1 MLLTSWVRS
10 LRQSLKTRRR
20 SKSGRP
26 SLRRP
31 AWLALSAPA
40 KVTER
45 LESRELLTA
54 LVIDQQYVDAR
65 NGVVN
70 INNVNLDID
79 GDGTI
84 ESSAGEYDSIIVNL
98 DPKDPIAGAGT
109 GISIN
114 LSGLDLDRIA
124 FKEATLSDPASL
136 GINVTLNDVDLN
148 SLTFESVSV
157 LSGAGGGIAASL
169 TDVHLGKLTVYDSTI
184 SYDTVTNSS
193 VPTQLKLGLVSQ
205 TRNTT
210 IEELD
215 ISRSTLDGISITST
229 GRQLNVVGGS
239 AASPIEL
246 TLADH
251 GIQNNA
257 SLDIQG
263 VGGIGRANTRTE
275 VSPVIVPNS
284 ITQTLELDENTL
296 ALDATGPSA
305 PVTSSVDSTSATI
318 NVSNGALFYAQQI
331 IEIGDELLQ
340 VLSVTNDTLTVTRG
354 ALGTAST
361 AHATGDLAR
370 PLPIA
375 VTLAQTISATATDI
389 SVSDSRIFQPG
400 QRIQI
405 GTEQLNVVSVSSN
418 SLTVARSQNSTTATP
433 HTVGAR
439 IQVLTPAGSLAQFV
453 STSATDLEINNPG
466 AFSVGELIQI
476 DSEVMLITDIKGS
489 TISIKREQRATSASD
504 HAAGADV
511 VILSSSGTYS
521 AGGIATLHTKVRSIR
536 VTDSSIL
543 GRSGNDGLTLALTTT
558 QVDSIEIENNK
569 TISSIEIDLT
579 DSPTDGLQIVNNA
592 QITAN
597 RPQVNG
603 IQFNL
608 TRSTVTNLAIE
619 SNAIIGGVNT
629 GGGGV
634 AFNAT
639 DSNVYGTFTKNSVS
653 QTVGNGLEFA
663 AIATSNFLDSN
674 HGPLVFDFQSLSS
687 ETTLAAAITD
697 QDTLIEVIDGRSF
710 QPQQLIR
717 IGDEVALVK
726 RVAGNTIEVS
736 RSALNTIPLSH
747 PLGERVRSVSSS
759 ASGDRSLIS
768 GNTFA
773 RNGGAGIFADLPA
786 NTSLLAKIESN
797 QFTQNSAR
805 GIDISVQD
813 TAAANTL
820 IARGGISRLSPQS
833 ALGAS
838 ITASETTLTLTDT
851 RGFHELQILQ
861 IGAELVRINEI
872 DGTSITVERGLNG
885 STAVP
890 HAVGD
895 EVTSF
900 TMPLNVVD
908 ASAFRGL
915 ALPFAVAVEGE
926 QMRVES
932 VDFTQNVLLVQRGIA
947 GTFPAFHATNATV
960 TATSGD
966 ALDLDIGG
974 TTNSAANSFA
984 GNSLDGI
991 RIVLQDKS
999 AGSVNIRNNTITG
1012 TAAATGLGNGID
1024 IQLVGTNVNQQATN
1038 ILRRSNIEQ
1047 NKIGA
1052 AGSATLT
1059 ANITAQTTVFTV
1071 SDATAINVGD
1081 QLQIEG
1087 EVVSVRSKQNNTLTV
1102 TRAAPNTNT
1111 VAASHIAGSVLV
1123 PRNGGNAGRGINL
1136 FFDELSAVEDFRV
1149 ASNVIANSDDDGLR
1163 IRREDDGITRSV
1175 NPAGDQLRAIT
1186 ILDNSIV
1193 HNALAPRSEQLAA
1206 TGGQVQYGA
1215 GLEIFAA
1222 NGSLDTFDVDIRNNR
1237 IIANAHTGFAGQ
1249 TIGTTNE
1256 ASNGINIRAEA
1267 DAQVIADLANN
1278 SILFNE
1284 GDGIDLTTRENGNPN
1299 GGTTLVATDKR
1310 DVGGTWIGNMITNNF
1325 RNGVEMIGRF
1335 GTYNLLEI
1343 GREGTNAGASLGNT
1357 ISSNGLN
1364 GVDIRRGGNATISNN
1379 QISNNGPAQGTALF
1393 TALGAAT
1400 PGNNTL
1406 GGGILGTGIFVANG
1420 TFDGQAE
1427 TGGDANRTVQL
1438 LIKGNTLAT
1447 NSGLGISLN
1456 GIITD
1461 AILAT
1466 VRGNQITSNLN
1477 DGIEL
1482 RGHVETTILGN
1493 FVSQNRGR
1501 GVDIMNFGASLI
1513 PGQINWFSGD
1523 PASSSHHDVVQ
1534 SNYKI
1539 GDGTESGRNRIISN
1553 QLEAIYYVNSS
1564 DVKDTNLLSTNRN
1577 SRLPTGPVDSWPA
1590 AIIQIDTNTINANGV
1605 NSGLAGTGVVFWMGS
1620 SGGQSNSTIIP
1631 YINGEG
1637 FATGPGTVGG
1647 LIDGTPQ
1654 NINRVGSSAPRT
1666 TKTQIN
1672 SRTNASISNNDFEGN
1687 FGDDFRVES
1696 FVSTVDP
1703 QTSQSNWDQPGAAP
1717 PYDLGAYQSDPLA
1730 RLNLDFRGNSG
1741 NGLNVRNLGTY
1752 YTNSEPIFKSKT
1764 IHVSAPVPF
1773 GNSARRRDVTR
1784 VPSRIAH
1791 ESVAHYVNP
1800 PRNNPLSTVLANNN
1814 PPADAV
1820 FPVVSVSKVDVGN
1833 GSFELQVTLGPDVFG
1848 VHNGVLPFGDG
1859 ATVEIFGIK
1868 GVNGQAHTANGV
1880 YQAMNV
1886 NRAGRVL
1893 ILANTATE
1901 GGPDFD
1907 ANTSNGYLTVNTNIS
1922 TGINPAPPFQFP
1934 GLGPNTLRIAQG
1946 FDTSGPGAA
1955 NEFRNGDNFF
1965 GDTLYGPD
1973 NRIPDYEQG
1982 GLDPQDWGIWT
1993 PNKRLSG
2000 VVTDV
2005 SSTAPAANKLR
2016 LTAPNHGLSDRRIIE
2031 VTGVNGFPS
2040 ANGIFQVQ
2048 VIDADTL
2055 QVNLLPVIRGG
2066 APALLPLSVD
2076 GHYIDGGSWRT
2087 LDESF
2092 PNPSQPSFPVADLI
2106 DVTPDPRGTSAG
2118 VVTLNFSEPVKNLD
2132 VDDVF
2137 LTRDGIPVDVSGITV
2152 TQTGPKQYTFDLSG
2166 VTTEDGQYKLV
2177 VDAAFPEASI
2187 LPVSAD
2193 PATGPTGTVTIN
2205 FSEDVTGVDITD
2217 FVLTIDR
2224 HDGNGYVPI
2233 NLSETGPNSYTTSTG
2248 ATATTTQGANLNVR
2262 QVTPSQYTVDL
2273 TTVSDAVGDYRF
2285 TLAAPHRAT
2294 LTGVTDPRGG
2304 TLSIG
2309 EEVRIFAQD
2318 HGLATGQYVT
2328 LSGIRG
2334 ATLGPDTSLNN
2345 TWRIEV
2351 IDKDHFRLATD
2362 LTVSS
2367 FVTADD
2373 SNYQGG
2379 SFAYTPGIVDRVGR
2393 PFSVDRFSD
2402 IADATES
2409 WTRVNTA
2416 PTADVVD
2423 VDLDPR
2429 PSFVNA
2435 IRVVFSERVNFGP
2448 SGSRQ
2453 ITTSDFRLTRDVGA
2467 GAIPV
2472 SLTSATVVPIDL
2484 DANNFVTQ
2492 VEIRNLAAL
2501 TSIPGRYRFSVI
2513 TTDSTRITD
2522 AQGSTLAFAATDDFV
2537 VVSTGP
2543 RPTLVPVT
2551 PARSTA
2557 PITSVTLQFNE
2568 PINGPT
2574 VGISTL
2580 DATTHLVLTRDVGD
2594 GQGKLVVPLV
2604 DATGLPLLLTP
2615 TSAIS
2620 PTDFNLDLSDITQD
2634 GGTSSVDGI
2643 YELTLLPG
2651 NGITSQVDNEKL
2663 AVGSKITWIQDSI
2676 RPEADIE
2683 DVEPSPRAL
2692 NAGSVTIRFNEVVT
2706 GLNRLD
2712 ASTDF
2717 TLTHDALDGQ
2727 GPQPVNIAG
2736 IRVRP
2741 IHPVDDSGNSL
2752 TDPFVNATVFSDE
2765 YVLDLGQFGITDAP
2779 GIYTLTLTENGAI
2792 EDLTH
2797 NPYRATVD
2805 SVAQWIRVV
2814 KADNNRIADNQYT
2827 TSPTF
2832 FAHDIIPPSGVFFS
2846 TVQAENTL
2854 AADSI
2859 ETWFQD
2865 SQVPFVVPGTISVTP
2880 NPRSTSVGVVTV
2892 QFSEAVTGVTLSDF
2906 VLTRNG
2912 QNVSLA
2918 NLPMTAVSSSTYTID
2933 LNLVTGAPGNYEFSI
2948 QGTGSLIFDGAKN
2961 PLADGLQS
2969 LASWQVQNVG
2979 PVGSLTVTS
2988 PRTQAAFD
2996 ARLNFTKAIDVATLT
3011 PEDFRLEYDSGSG
3024 FSDIGAS
3031 QQRLSGNQ
3039 VTITPA
3045 TITVD
3050 PISGRQ
3056 FASVFTIDLGTS
3068 GVTALP
3074 GSYRLTLVAADSGI
3088 VDQADV
3094 ELGADVTVNWV
3105 LDNVAPTAD
3114 VVDVFPDPLPSGST
3128 AGVVNVLFSEPV
3140 TGVGISDFRLLRN
3153 NVSISLAGVTVI
3165 EEAPYRYSMD
3175 LTAVTS
3181 LDGDYELRLVSNDGT
3196 PIRDIAGNS
3205 LRADA
3210 SIPVANIAARDQWFQ
3225 GVDTVAPTVVFS
3237 SIASPRNTAVGVV
3250 RVTFSEDVDPQT
3262 VGVSD
3267 FRLTRD
3273 GLPVALPVGATITQA
3288 PGSDSE
3294 YLLDLQ
3300 NVTGAVGS
3308 YTLELVSPDSAS
3320 PIVDKVG
3327 NPLATGIAASASWVN
3342 QQIDPFPTLSP
3353 VTPADRLRPAGI
3365 VTLNFSTAVEGV
3377 DINDFRLTRDGQPV
3391 SLRGVQVINSAA
3403 GAQEYFIDL
3412 TPVTGS
3418 AGSYKFSLVAAGS
3431 GIQEPGGDP
3440 LLSDASITWVTVNEM
3455 VVNRT
3460 QDRVDPAPG
3469 DGIVG
3474 ETISGQQVRT
3484 LRAAVM
3490 EAGKLSGDDVI
3501 RVPAGIYNLTLTGA
3515 GEDAAARGD
3524 LDITDTTGV
3533 TTIRGDG
3540 ADVTIIDAGQIDRL
3554 FHVLKGAT
3562 LILEGVTLRNGS
3574 VAGSDDG
3581 GAIRNDSG
3589 TVIIRDSVISG
3600 NRSNDDGGA
3609 INNDGSMTIENTT
3622 IAKNSAVNNGGAIR
3636 NVGNLIVRNSLIGG
3650 VQDILVQ
3657 PNIDNRNSAG
3667 LSGGAIVNIG
3677 AGTVSILNS
3686 TISGNRTIGATSIGG
3701 AIANSAAVANVT
3713 SILNTTITPNDTT
3726 LLVTNGL
3733 SFPAQELFDIRIDNE
3748 DLRVTAVS
3756 SNRFTVERGVN
3767 GTAAAAHTTG
3777 AVVTLRSNFNIINS
3791 TLTLNSSA
3799 SRGGGIHATAGR
3811 MLVQNT
3817 IIAGNTATQQGPEA
3831 FGTNA
3836 NITSILTGAGTSTN
3850 LIGNNAGAA
3859 TAFAAGAL
3867 VGSPGNIVNPLL
3879 GPLALNGGPT
3889 LTHALNSGSPAIN
3902 RGWSTNRPLL
3912 TATDAVDQRGITR
3925 ILGNVDIGAYEFGG
3939 FFVTS
3944 TEDTVDA
3951 TPGDGIVAD
3960 NYGRATLRAA
3970 IMEANALPGPNAI
3983 KLAATTYT
3991 LGIDQL
3997 DRTAPTAQFG
4007 TISNP
4012 LSPASSN
4019 LDPVDT
4025 LTLSFSEPI
4034 RLPNPTSL
4042 LQNIQI
4048 VYTNSAGVTTT
4059 TSLNTTSAIITQ
4071 DSVDPTLF
4079 TLSNLRTLFA
4089 ADGSYVVRLLAADSN
4104 PVSPFIVA
4112 DYEGN
4117 QLIKEAGSN
4126 FGSLSQ
4132 FVRGNDL
4139 FAPTAAFVPVSPVNR
4154 TSSPS
4159 LVTINFS
4166 EPIAGLGTDNFTLTF
4181 TDPANTVSTIPLAS
4195 AAIQQVSA
4203 TQYTLDLTSVAGL
4216 DQVGAYLLSFNTQP
4230 TAPIQDLAGNVYAGP
4245 VQTTNW
4251 SVLVD
4256 TFAPVATWTAISPTP
4271 RIGSVGVVTISFDE
4285 DIQGLDLNDAETHFD
4300 LTVDIDGTNNGG
4312 IQPPTPV
4319 SLAGLPVNQVDPR
4332 TYTIDLSTVTTI
4344 DGFYTLTFTPTA
4356 TGAPAITDTAT
4367 PVNTMTVAG
4376 SISQSFIIGDELAK
4390 FAPGLGQS
4398 FNVTPEDA
4406 TSFGDLDIIGGAN
4419 DSLIIIGAGNA
4430 TSNSLVPTS
4439 EINASEL
4446 DRVFDI
4452 YPGQSLTLIDLR
4464 VTGGKLLGAR
4474 DGAGIRNDSGILSID
4489 GVDLAVNSAANG
4501 RGGAIFNNNTV
4512 TINGSDIGSNIA
4524 DFGGAVFNDDQ
4535 GSVTVIQSTL
4545 AGNQA
4550 NTDAGA
4556 IYNDR
4561 AGSVSIS
4568 GGLIHA
4574 NSAARHGGGFYN
4586 NDLSTLLIADSTLT
4600 SNTAGEDGGAI
4611 LTELAA
4617 STTITNS
4624 TLASNKADRGGAI
4637 FDQDG
4642 QVTITDSALTA
4653 NSATGDGGALYTTS
4667 SATVVIDSST
4677 ASGNVSGDDGGAIF
4691 NGGTLNVTASVL
4703 LDSKAGGSGG
4713 AIRNTRRLD
4722 ITGSQFTNNAA
4733 DLHGG
4738 AISNAESGVVT
4749 ILRTT
4754 LDRNASDANDDKLGD
4769 GGAIS
4774 NRDSGSVSVTDVT
4787 ISNNRAGSATIQG
4800 RGTTG
4805 GGIHNVGSGVF
4816 TITTSTISGNAAE
4829 SGGGISAT
4837 RGMTIVNSTISTNS
4851 ARLNGG
4857 GFLNNGGAISAVN
4870 TTVYNN
4876 AAGLSGNGKGGG
4888 IRNDSVQGAFSL
4900 KNTIVAG
4907 NLGTSDRDISG
4918 TGFSNQG
4925 FNLIGTNGTVNSF
4938 ANNVLGN
4945 LVGSNATPIDPLLGP
4960 LQANGGLTKTH
4971 ALLFG
4976 SPARDRGSN
4985 VGVTSTDQRGFA
4997 RVFDGDGNGVATVDI
5012 GAFESGF
5019 VVNTFLDTQDVR
5031 PGDLSSADEDGN
5043 SSLRAA
5049 IMEANQLDGDDT
5061 ILLIP
5066 GTFRLT
5072 IAGQNEDL
5080 AASGDLDI
5088 TSDSVTIIGA
5098 GTDQTFID
5106 AARLDRVFHVKPGAT
5121 LNLKNLTIK
5130 GGREL
5135 VGGGILNQGTLNLE
5149 NVIVTDN
5156 SADFG
5161 GGIYN
5166 QEIQTSLTAAIS
5178 AAATLITVPT
5188 TSTLPTQSP
5197 FEIRIGTERLQV
5209 TNIAPSGAT
5218 TVLTATRGFGGTTPA
5233 AYNAG
5238 QVITLAGSTTIA
5250 DSVIHQNEARLQG
5263 GGVFNLA
5270 PLTITNSHLANNTS
5284 NAQGGG
5290 LYNVDDAALTD
5301 TTIDGN
5307 RSFGT
5312 GGGIYNDGARGARTA
5327 SIRIERSTI
5336 SNNEASTRGG
5346 AIYNTDEIVATNLTI
5361 SGNFAG
5367 ASGGGIYNTPHSTST
5382 AIGAI
5387 SLTNAT
5393 VAFNATDGTAGGF
5406 ANAAGSTAVIRNTII
5421 ANNTARGGNADVQGA
5436 FTSLGSNFIGDAGN
5450 STGLQNLLNNDQVG
5464 STGSPFDAVL
5474 APLADN
5480 GGSTLT
5486 HSLLAGS
5493 PAIGSGDNSGGE
5505 PIDQRLG
5512 IRPVDTTADVG
5523 AFEVQFNTITIGDVP
5538 DIVEGDGGQ
5547 TLVSF
5552 VVLLSQAAAEEITVD
5567 FTTEQ
5572 DTAKEDSDF
5581 LRTAGTIRF
5590 EPGELA
5596 KVITVEVNGDIT
5608 AEDTEKFKVRL
5619 SNPVNATFASATDS
5633 VAEGTILNDDAY
5645 AAASDVQII
5654 EGDSGTSVATFTVT
5668 LDKPMIYGVTLD
5680 YATSDGTAT
5689 AGVDYVAT
5697 SGSLSFAPNEQSK
5710 TVSVTINGDTDL
5722 ENFETFFLNLSNA
5735 IDSQSN
5741 AVPLRKAQGTG
5752 TIQNDE
5758 VSILISDSTSVVE
5771 GNSGTTT
5778 PMNFTVSLAQPVG
5791 VPVSIRVSTV
5801 SGTAIGGSDY
5811 TAKSQVVTFAPSETS
5826 KTFTVNVTGDNRYED
5841 PNPATAGTAED
5852 EQFTV
5857 TLSEPTRDGVAFPA
5871 AVVDSVPAIGLVQ
5884 NDDPAPQQWIIRQV
5898 AGGGSIEVLKNGSQV
5913 QTGNLTNLLLVTGT
5927 AQDDVFTVDY
5937 LNGNPIPTGGLTID
5951 GGLEVGGD
5959 VLVIQDST
5967 GTFAATNVVYTAT
5980 GGESGTIAIDSS
5992 LITYSELEPITDL
6005 LAASNRTINLQNG
6018 VAHRALL
6025 QDDTAITGN
6034 SLFSSV
6040 DLPVTFESISFAS
6053 PSVSLAV
6060 NLGDGNDE
6068 LNVTSLDPAQTAPVT
6083 INGKGGNDNIN
6094 ASLLTVGVDL
6104 EGGTGADTIVGGT
6117 AADTINGGAGA
6128 DSIDGGGGA
6137 DLLSGHGD
6145 GTADDNAA
6153 DTIVGGAGNDTLQGE
6168 GGADSLLGGDGNDSI
6183 LGGAGNDT
6191 ALGGIGNDR
6200 IDGQDGDDQLFGEA
6214 DNDTIQGGTGNDSL
6228 DGAGGADSLQGG
6240 SGNDT
6245 IRGGSANDTLLGEAG
6260 NDLLNGDLGDD
6271 SVLGGDDNDTLQ
6283 TSGGIDVLNGENG
6296 TDRFDAIALADET
6309 IVLTNTS
6316 VMVGNV
6322 TTTFSNIEEF
6332 QLTGS
6337 NDGNLIDAS
6346 RYSVGSVTIYGNGGN
6361 DTLIGSTSNDLIFGG
6376 DGVDVIT
6383 GQGGA
6388 DTINGGNDRDFLYG
6402 EAGNDLI
6409 RGDAG
6414 NDYIDGGI
6422 NNDTIEGGL
6431 GLDELHGGNNNDS
6444 LYGFAADLSSPQA
6457 TLDSDDSIFGE
6468 SGNDLLVGNNG
6479 NDVEDGGLGDD
6490 VLFGGSGADTLIAG
6504 IGNDT
6509 IDGQG
6514 NAQSSLLGVDVLQ
6527 LPDGVA
6533 GNDIYSIT
6541 YAAPRFVIKR
6551 TNQTPFTVSLKQV
6564 EIVQLNTMGGDDVV
6578 TVGNLSAATTENV
6591 RFEINLGDGNDS
6603 LDASTSNLVTT
6614 FWSVRGGAGND
6625 SILGG
6630 AGVDALF
6637 GDDGNDFISA
6647 GLAADTVSGGAGDD
6661 LLFGGSGE
6669 DSVNGDAGND
6679 VIRGN
6684 GGRDTLIGEAGDDRI
6699 YGDAGNDSLLGGDGS
6714 DKLSGGTENDTVD
6727 GGNQDDAVR
6736 GDEGIDYVIGGN
6748 GNDTVSGGAGNDLV
6762 TGGAG
6767 RDYVFGDSGN
6777 DIVKGTN
6784 DPDVVVG
6791 GDGNDTVEGNGGLDT
6806 LTGGNGSGDAPDAGD
6821 RIGEVSEID
6830 NAFVIARSILDRL
6843 VF

>member
-31 AWLALSAPA
+31 AWLASSAPA

-84 ESSAGEYDSIIVNL
+84 ESDSGEYDSIIVNL
-98 DPKDPIAGAGT
+98 DPNDPIAGAGT

-114 LSGLDLDRIA
+114 LSGLDLDKIA
-124 FKEATLSDPASL
+124 FKEAALADPASL
-136 GINVTLNDVDLN
+136 GINVTLNNVDLN

-157 LSGAGGGIAASL
+157 ISGAGGGIASSL
-169 TDVHLGKLTVYDSTI
+169 TDVHLGKLTVYDSTVA
-184 SYDTVTNSS
+184 YNTVTNSS
-193 VPTQLKLGLVSQ
+193 IPTQLKLGLVSQ

-210 IEELD
+210 VDELD

-229 GRQLNVVGGS
+229 GRQLDVVGGT
-239 AASPIEL
+239 ATSPIEL

-251 GIQNNA
+251 GIQNN
-257 SLDIQG
+257 STLDIQG
-263 VGGIGRANTRTE
+263 VGGIVRANTRTT

-296 ALDATGPSA
+296 ALDATGPSSPITGVIGA
-305 PVTSSVDSTSATI
+305 SSTTI
-318 NVSNGALFYAQQI
+318 NVANGGLFYAKQI
-331 IEIGDELLQ
+331 VEIGDELLQ
-340 VLSVTNDTLTVTRG
+340 IQSVVNNTLTVSRG
-354 ALGTAST
+354 ALGST
-361 AHATGDLAR
+361 STTHTSGDLVR

-375 VTLAQTISATATDI
+375 VTLAQTISASAT
-389 SVSDSRIFQPG
+389 SVNVSDGRIFQAG

-405 GTEQLNVVSVSSN
+405 GTEQLTVSSVSNN
-418 SLTVARSQNSTTATP
+418 SLSVTRGRNGTSATA
-433 HTVGAR
+433 HTVGTR
-439 IQVLTPAGSLAQFV
+439 IQVLTTAGTLVQSLLADA
-453 STSATDLEINNPG
+453 TSFETTNAA
-466 AFSVGELIQI
+466 AFNVGELIQI
-476 DSEVMLITDIKGS
+476 DSEVLLITDIKGS
-489 TISIKREQRATSASD
+489 TIRVQREQRATTAND
-504 HAAGADV
+504 HAIGSEI
-511 VILSSSGTYS
+511 VILSESGSYTS
-521 AGGIATLHTKVRSIR
+521 GGTATLHTKVRSIR

-543 GRSGNDGLTLALTTT
+543 GRSGNDGLTLGLTTT

-579 DSPTDGLQIVNNA
+579 DSPTDGLQITKNT

-597 RPQVNG
+597 RPQING
-603 IQFNL
+603 LQFNL
-608 TRSTVTNLAIE
+608 TRSTVTNLAID
-619 SNAIIGGVNT
+619 SNTIVGGVNT

-634 AFNAT
+634 AFNAV
-639 DSNVYGTFTKNSVS
+639 DSNVYGTFTRNTVR

-663 AIATSNFLDSN
+663 ATATTSFLQSN
-674 HGPLVFDFQSLSS
+674 HGPLEFDFQSLSS
-687 ETTLAAAITD
+687 ETTLSASITD
-697 QDTLIEVIDGRSF
+697 QDTVIDVIDGRSF

-717 IGDEVALVK
+717 IGDEIVLVK
-726 RVAGNTIEVS
+726 RIAGNTLEVS
-736 RSALNTIPLSH
+736 RGAYDTIILPH
-747 PLGERVRSVSSS
+747 TQGERVRSVSSS
-759 ASGDRSLIS
+759 ISGDRSLIS

-773 RNGGAGIFADLPA
+773 NNGGAGIFANLPA
-786 NTSLLAKIESN
+786 NTALLAKIETN
-797 QFTQNSAR
+797 QFTQNQAR
-805 GIDISVQD
+805 GIDISVKD
-813 TAAANTL
+813 TSAANTL
-820 IARGGISRLSPQS
+820 VARGGISRLSPES
-833 ALGAS
+833 TLGGAVS
-838 ITASETTLTLTDT
+838 DADTTLFMADT
-851 RGFHELQILQ
+851 RGFSEFQILQ
-861 IGAELVRINEI
+861 VDAELLRIIEI
-872 DGTSITVERGLNG
+872 DGHSITVERGING
-885 STAVP
+885 TTPVPHSSGTAVS
-890 HAVGD
+890 
-895 EVTSF
+895 SF

-908 ASAFRGL
+908 ASVFRGL
-915 ALPFAVAVEGE
+915 DLPFSLAIEGE
-926 QMRVES
+926 QLRVEA

-960 TATSGD
+960 TATTGD
-966 ALDLDIGG
+966 ALSLDIGG
-974 TTNSAANSFA
+974 TSTAAANTFV
-984 GNSLDGI
+984 GNSLDAI
-991 RIVLQDKS
+991 RLILQDNS
-999 AGSVNIRNNTITG
+999 AASFNIRNNTITG
-1012 TAAATGLGNGID
+1012 TLAATGNGNGID
-1024 IQLVGTNVNQQATN
+1024 IQLIGTNVNQQATN
-1038 ILRRSNIEQ
+1038 VLRRSNIEQ

-1052 AGSATLT
+1052 RGSAILS
-1059 ANITAQTTVFTV
+1059 ANITTQTTVFSV
-1071 SDATAINVGD
+1071 SDASSFAVGD
-1081 QLQIEG
+1081 LLQIEG
-1087 EVVSVRSKQNNTLTV
+1087 EVVQIQSKQNNTLTV
-1102 TRAAPNTNT
+1102 ARAVPNSNT
-1111 VAASHIAGSVLV
+1111 VAAAHLAGSVLV

-1136 FFDELSAVEDFRV
+1136 FFDELSAVEDFR
-1149 ASNVIANSDDDGLR
+1149 IANNVVANSNDDGIR
-1163 IRREDDGITRSV
+1163 IRREDDGITRTV
-1175 NPAGDQLRAIT
+1175 NPASDQLRAIT
-1186 ILDNSIV
+1186 ILNNSIV
-1193 HNALAPRSEQLAA
+1193 HNALQPQPEQLAA
-1206 TGGQVQYGA
+1206 TGNQVQYGA

-1222 NGSLDTFDVDIRNNR
+1222 NGSLDSFDVDIRKNR
-1237 IIANAHTGFAGQ
+1237 IIANAHANFNGQ
-1249 TIGTTNE
+1249 TASTNNT
-1256 ASNGINIRAEA
+1256 ASNGVNLRAEA
-1267 DAQVIADLANN
+1267 DAQLIADLSNN
-1278 SILFNE
+1278 TILFNE
-1284 GDGIDLTTRENGNPN
+1284 GDGVDLTTRENGNPN

-1310 DVGGTWIGNMITNNF
+1310 DVGGTWIANTITNNF
-1325 RNGVEMIGRF
+1325 RSGVEMIGRF

-1343 GREGTNAGASLGNT
+1343 GREGSDSGVSRGNT
-1357 ISSNGLN
+1357 ISANGLN
-1364 GVDIRRGGNATISNN
+1364 GIDIRRGGSATIVNN
-1379 QISNNGPAQGTALF
+1379 QISNNGPAQGSALF
-1393 TALGAAT
+1393 TGLGGAT
-1400 PGNNTL
+1400 PNNNTL

-1420 TFDGQAE
+1420 TYDGQAE

-1438 LIKGNTLAT
+1438 LVKANTLNANT
-1447 NSGLGISLN
+1447 GLAVSLN
-1456 GIITD
+1456 GILTD

-1466 VRGNQITSNLN
+1466 LRDNQITSNLN
-1477 DGIEL
+1477 DGIEV

-1493 FVSQNRGR
+1493 FISQNRGR
-1501 GVDIMNFGASLI
+1501 GIDI
-1513 PGQINWFSGD
+1513 INYGSTSWSSSD
-1523 PASSSHHDVVQ
+1523 PASGGHRDVVQ

-1539 GDGTESGRNRIISN
+1539 GDGTEAGRNRIISN
-1553 QLEAIYYVNSS
+1553 QLEALYYVSTAELQ
-1564 DVKDTNLLSTNRN
+1564 DTNLLSTNAQ
-1577 SRLPTGPVDSWPA
+1577 SRQPNGLVDSWPA
-1590 AIIQIDTNTINANGV
+1590 AIMQIDTNTISANGV
-1605 NSGLAGTGVVFWMGS
+1605 NSGLPGTGIVFWIGS
-1620 SGGQSNSTIIP
+1620 TGGQSNNSVIP

-1637 FATGPGTVGG
+1637 FATGPGTIGG
-1647 LIDGTPQ
+1647 LIDGNARNVNLAFANNVP
-1654 NINRVGSSAPRT
+1654 AT
-1666 TKTQIN
+1666 TTTVIN
-1672 SRTNASISNNDFEGN
+1672 SRTNASVTNNDFEGN

-1696 FVSTVDP
+1696 FISTLNP
-1703 QTSQSNWDQPGAAP
+1703 QTSASNWDNPGSVP
-1717 PYDLGAYQSDPLA
+1717 DYLLGGYQSDPLA
-1730 RLNLDFRGNSG
+1730 RLNLDFRGNTG

-1752 YTNSEPIFKSKT
+1752 YTNSEPIFKSKNT
-1764 IHVSAPVPF
+1764 SDEYGALPFASAT
-1773 GNSARRRDVTR
+1773 RRRDVTR

-1791 ESVAHYVNP
+1791 ESLPGAYVNP
-1800 PRNNPLSTVLANNN
+1800 PPRTFVPSNEN
-1814 PPADAV
+1814 PPSDAV
-1820 FPVVSVSKVDVGN
+1820 YRVLSVNKVGVGN
-1833 GSFELQVTLGPDVFG
+1833 GQFELQLSLSTDVFNQF
-1848 VHNGVLPFGDG
+1848 NGVLPFGNG
-1859 ATVEIFGIK
+1859 ATAEIFGLV
-1868 GVNGQAHTANGV
+1868 GVNGQPHSANGV
-1880 YQAMNV
+1880 YQVTNV
-1886 NRAGRVL
+1886 NRSTRVL
-1893 ILANTATE
+1893 TLANSAAE

-1907 ANTSNGYLTVNTNIS
+1907 PVASDGYLSVNLSLNPGS
-1922 TGINPAPPFQFP
+1922 NPAAPFQFP

-1946 FDTSGPGAA
+1946 FDTSGAGAA

-1973 NRIPDYEQG
+1973 NLIPDYEQF

-2000 VVTDV
+2000 VITDV
-2005 SSTAPAANKLR
+2005 SSTAPALNSLTI
-2016 LTAPNHGLSDRRIIE
+2016 TAPNHGLSDRRIIE
-2031 VTGVNGFPS
+2031 ITGVNGLPS
-2040 ANGIFQVQ
+2040 ANGIFQVE
-2048 VIDADTL
+2048 VIDTDTL
-2055 QVNLLPVIRGG
+2055 RVNLLPVSR
-2066 APALLPLSVD
+2066 ASLPPLSVD
-2076 GHYIDGGSWRT
+2076 GHYVNGGSWRT

-2092 PNPSQPSFPVADLI
+2092 PDPSQPSFPVADVA
-2106 DVTPDPRGTSAG
+2106 DVNPDPRGTSAG
-2118 VVTLNFSEPVKNLD
+2118 VVTVNFSEPIKNID

-2137 LTRDGIPVDVSGITV
+2137 LTRDGVPVDVSGITI
-2152 TQTGPKQYTFDLSG
+2152 TQTGPKQYTLDLTSIAI
-2166 VTTEDGQYKLV
+2166 EDGQYKLV
-2177 VDAAFPEASI
+2177 VDAAFPEAAI

-2193 PATGPTGTVTIN
+2193 PAVGPIGTVTIN
-2205 FSEDVTGVDITD
+2205 FTEDVTGVDITD
-2217 FVLTIDR
+2217 FVLSIDR

-2233 NLSETGPNSYTTSTG
+2233 NLSETGPNAYTTSTG
-2248 ATATTTQGANLNVR
+2248 STATTAQGANLNVR
-2262 QVTPSQYTVDL
+2262 QITPSQYTVDL
-2273 TTVSDAVGDYRF
+2273 TSVSDGVGDYRF
-2285 TLAAPHRAT
+2285 TLAAPHTAT

-2304 TLSIG
+2304 TLSVG

-2328 LSGIRG
+2328 LAGIRG
-2334 ATLGPDTSLNN
+2334 ATRGPDTTLNS
-2345 TWRIEV
+2345 TYRIEV

-2367 FVTADD
+2367 FLVADD
-2373 SNYQGG
+2373 SNYQDG
-2379 SFAYTPGIVDRVGR
+2379 SFSYTPGIVDHVGR
-2393 PFSVDRFSD
+2393 PFSVDRFND

-2416 PTADVVD
+2416 PTADIVD
-2423 VDLDPR
+2423 VDPDPR
-2429 PSFVNA
+2429 PTFVNA

-2448 SGSRQ
+2448 TSSRQ

-2472 SLTSATVVPIDL
+2472 SLAAATVVPIDL
-2484 DANNFVTQ
+2484 DANNFATQ

-2513 TTDSTRITD
+2513 TTDSTKITD
-2522 AQGSTLAFAATDDFV
+2522 AQGSVLAFGTTDDFV
-2537 VVSTGP
+2537 VVTTGP

-2557 PITSVTLQFNE
+2557 PITTVTLQFNE

-2574 VGISTL
+2574 LGIATL

-2594 GQGKLVVPLV
+2594 GQGKIIVPIV
-2604 DATGLPLLLTP
+2604 DRNGLPLLLIP
-2615 TSAIS
+2615 SSAVS
-2620 PTDFNLDLSDITQD
+2620 PTDFTLDLTEITQD
-2634 GGTSSVDGI
+2634 VAGASVDGI
-2643 YELTLLPG
+2643 YELTLLSG

-2663 AVGSKITWIQDSI
+2663 AVGSKISWIQDSI

-2683 DVEPSPRAL
+2683 DIEPSPRAL
-2692 NAGSVTIRFNEVVT
+2692 NAGSVTIRFNELVT

-2741 IHPVDDSGNSL
+2741 ISPVDGNGNAFS
-2752 TDPFVNATVFSDE
+2752 DPFVNSTVFSDE
-2765 YVLDLGQFGITDAP
+2765 YVIDLGQFGLTDTP
-2779 GIYTLTLTENGAI
+2779 GIYTLSLTESGSI

-2797 NPYRATVD
+2797 NPYRATAE
-2805 SVAQWIRVV
+2805 SVVEWVRVV
-2814 KADNNRIADNQYT
+2814 KSDNNRISDNQYT

-2832 FAHDIIPPSGVFFS
+2832 FAHDIIPPSKVFFS
-2846 TVQAENTL
+2846 TVQAENNV
-2854 AADSI
+2854 AADAV
-2859 ETWFQD
+2859 EAWFQD
-2865 SQVPFVVPGTISVTP
+2865 SQAPFVIPGTVTVSP

-2892 QFSEAVTGVTLSDF
+2892 QFSEAVTGVTLTDF

-2912 QNVSLA
+2912 QNVSLT
-2918 NLPMTAVSSSTYTID
+2918 NLPITALSSSSYAID

-2948 QGTGSLIFDGAKN
+2948 QGTGSLIFDGARN

-2969 LASWQVQNVG
+2969 LAQWQVQNVG

-2996 ARLNFTKAIDVATLT
+2996 ARLTFTKPIDVSTLT

-3024 FSDIGAS
+3024 FSDLGVNGA
-3031 QQRLSGNQ
+3031 RLSSSQ
-3039 VTITPA
+3039 VTITP
-3045 TITVD
+3045 TSVTVD
-3050 PISGRQ
+3050 PVSGRQ
-3056 FASVFTIDLGTS
+3056 FANIFTIDLGTS
-3068 GVTALP
+3068 GVTAQP
-3074 GSYRLTLVAADSGI
+3074 GSYRLTLVAADSQI

-3094 ELGADVTVNWV
+3094 ELGADVSVTWV

-3114 VVDVFPDPLPSGST
+3114 VVDIFPDPLPSGAS
-3128 AGVVNVLFSEPV
+3128 AGIVNVLFSESV

-3153 NVSISLAGVTVI
+3153 NTPVSLAGVTLV

-3181 LDGDYELRLVSNDGT
+3181 QDGNYELRLISNDGT
-3196 PIRDIAGNS
+3196 PIRDIAGN
-3205 LRADA
+3205 LLTADVT
-3210 SIPVANIAARDQWFQ
+3210 IPVSNIAARDQWFQ
-3225 GVDTVAPTVVFS
+3225 GVDTTSPTVVFS
-3237 SIASPRNTAVGVV
+3237 SIPSPRNTAVGIV
-3250 RVTFSEDVDPQT
+3250 RVTFSEDVNPQT
-3262 VGVSD
+3262 VGISD
-3267 FRLTRD
+3267 FRLSKD
-3273 GLPVALPVGATITQA
+3273 GLPVSLTNATITPA
-3288 PGSDSE
+3288 PGSDSD

-3300 NVTGAVGS
+3300 NVTGPVGS
-3308 YTLELVSPDSAS
+3308 YTLELVSPDAVS

-3327 NPLATGIAASASWVN
+3327 NPLAIGVAATATWVN

-3365 VTLNFSTAVEGV
+3365 VTLNFTTPVEGV
-3377 DINDFRLTRDGQPV
+3377 DISDFRLTRDGQPV
-3391 SLRGVQVINSAA
+3391 SLRGVQVVTSAA
-3403 GAQEYFIDL
+3403 GPQEYFIDL

-3418 AGSYKFSLVAAGS
+3418 AGSYRFSLVAAGS
-3431 GIQEPGGDP
+3431 GIQIPGGDP

-3460 QDRVDPAPG
+3460 QDRIDPNPG

-3474 ETISGQQVRT
+3474 ETISGQQIRT

-3490 EAGKLSGDDVI
+3490 EAGRLAGDDVI
-3501 RVPAGIYNLTLTGA
+3501 RVPAGIYNLTITGT

-3524 LDITDTTGV
+3524 LDIIDTTGI

-3540 ADVTIIDAGQIDRL
+3540 ADVTFIDAGQIDRL
-3554 FHVLKGAT
+3554 FHVIKGAT
-3562 LILEGVTLRNGS
+3562 LVLEDVTIRNGS
-3574 VAGSDDG
+3574 VTGSDDG

-3589 TVIIRDSVISG
+3589 TVIIRNSVISG

-3622 IAKNSAVNNGGAIR
+3622 ITRNSAVNNGGAIR
-3636 NVGNLIVRNSLIGG
+3636 NVGNLIVENSLIGG
-3650 VQDILVQ
+3650 VQDALAQ
-3657 PNIDNRNSAG
+3657 PPVDNRNTAG

-3686 TISGNRTIGATSIGG
+3686 TISGNRSTGATSVGG
-3701 AIANSAAVANVT
+3701 AIANSAAVTNIT
-3713 SILNTTITPNDTT
+3713 SILNTTITATDTS

-3733 SFPAQELFDIRIDNE
+3733 SFPDQVLFDIRIDTE

-3767 GTAAAAHTTG
+3767 GTTAAAHTTG
-3777 AVVTLRSNFNIINS
+3777 AVVSLRSNFNIINS
-3791 TLTLNSSA
+3791 TVTLNSSA
-3799 SRGGGIHATAGR
+3799 SRGGGFYATTGQT
-3811 MLVQNT
+3811 LVQNT
-3817 IIAGNTATQQGPEA
+3817 IIAGNVATQQGPDV

-3836 NITSILTGAGTSTN
+3836 NITSILTAAKVSTN
-3850 LIGNNAGAA
+3850 LIGNNSGAN
-3859 TAFAAGAL
+3859 TAFAAGVL
-3867 VGSPGNIVNPLL
+3867 VGTPGNLINPLL
-3879 GPLALNGGPT
+3879 GPLASNGGPT

-3902 RGWSTNRPLL
+3902 QGLSLNRPVL
-3912 TATDAVDQRGITR
+3912 TAADASDQRGITR
-3925 ILGNVDIGAYEFGG
+3925 ILGSVDIGAYEFGG

-3944 TEDTVDA
+3944 AADTVDA
-3951 TPGDGIVAD
+3951 TPGDGVVAD

-3991 LGIDQL
+3991 LDKDQL
-3997 DRTAPTAQFG
+3997 DRTAPTAQFS
-4007 TISNP
+4007 TISSP
-4012 LSPASSN
+4012 LSNAASN
-4019 LDPVDT
+4019 LDPINDLS
-4025 LTLSFSEPI
+4025 LTFSEPI
-4034 RLPNPTSL
+4034 RVPNATSL

-4048 VYTNSAGVTTT
+4048 VYTSPLGVTTT
-4059 TSLNTTSAIITQ
+4059 TSLNTTAAVITQ
-4071 DSVDPTLF
+4071 DATDPTLY
-4079 TLSNLRTLFA
+4079 TLSNLRSLFA
-4089 ADGSYVVRLLAADSN
+4089 ADGSYVVRLLAANSN

-4112 DYEGN
+4112 DFEGN
-4117 QLIKEAGSN
+4117 QLVMESSSG
-4126 FGSLSQ
+4126 FGSLRQ
-4132 FVRGNDL
+4132 FVRGNDV
-4139 FAPTAAFVPVSPVNR
+4139 FAPTAAFVPVAPLSR
-4154 TSSPS
+4154 TSSPKS
-4159 LVTINFS
+4159 VVINFS
-4166 EPIAGLGTDNFTLTF
+4166 EPIAGLSTDNFTLAY
-4181 TDPANTVSTIPLAS
+4181 TDINNVQVTIPLAS
-4195 AAIQQVSA
+4195 AAIQQLSA
-4203 TQYTLDLTSVAGL
+4203 TQYELDLTSVANL
-4216 DQVGAYLLSFNTQP
+4216 DQIGSYLLSFNTQA
-4230 TAPIQDLAGNVYAGP
+4230 TAPIQDLAGNAYVAP
-4245 VQTTNW
+4245 AQTTSW
-4251 SVLVD
+4251 SLVVD
-4256 TFAPVATWTAISPTP
+4256 TFPPVATWTAIAPSP
-4271 RIGSVGVVTISFDE
+4271 RIGSVGIVTISFDE
-4285 DIQGLDLNDAETHFD
+4285 DVQGIDLNDAETHFD
-4300 LTVDIDGTNNGG
+4300 LTVDTDGTNISGV
-4312 IQPPTPV
+4312 QPPAAV
-4319 SLAGLPVNQVDPR
+4319 SLSGVPVNQVDPR
-4332 TYTIDLSTVTTI
+4332 TFTIDLTSVTSI
-4344 DGFYTLTFTPTA
+4344 DGFYTLRFTPSA
-4356 TGAPAITDTAT
+4356 IGSPAISDTAT
-4367 PVNTMTVAG
+4367 PVNTMTAAG
-4376 SISQSFIIGDELAK
+4376 AVSQTFIIGDDLAK
-4390 FAPGLGQS
+4390 FAPGLGQT

-4439 EINASEL
+4439 EINASDL

-4474 DGAGIRNDSGILSID
+4474 DGAGVRNDSGLLSIN

-4501 RGGAIFNNNTV
+4501 RGGAIFNNSTV
-4512 TINGSDIGSNIA
+4512 TINASDIGSNTA

-4535 GSVTVIQSTL
+4535 GTVTVIQSTI

-4561 AGSVSIS
+4561 AGSVAIS

-4574 NSAARHGGGFYN
+4574 NSAARHGGAFYN
-4586 NDLSTLLIADSTLT
+4586 NDLSTLQVADSTLT
-4600 SNTAGEDGGAI
+4600 SNTAGQDGGAI

-4617 STTITNS
+4617 STTVTNS

-4642 QVTITDSALTA
+4642 QVTLTDSALTA
-4653 NSATGDGGALYTTS
+4653 NSADADGGALYTTS

-4677 ASGNVSGDDGGAIF
+4677 ASGNASGNDGGSIF

-4703 LDSKAGGSGG
+4703 LDSTAGGSGG
-4713 AIRNTRRLD
+4713 AIRNTRKVD
-4722 ITGSQFTNNAA
+4722 ITDSQFANNAA

-4749 ILRTT
+4749 IVRST
-4754 LDRNASDANDDKLGD
+4754 LDRNRSDADDDKLGD

-4774 NRDSGSVSVTDVT
+4774 NRDSGGVSITDVT
-4787 ISNNRAGSATIQG
+4787 ISNNSAGAATTQG

-4805 GGIHNVGSGVF
+4805 GGIHNIGTGTF

-4829 SGGGISAT
+4829 SGGGVSAT
-4837 RGMTIVNSTISTNS
+4837 RGMTIVNSTVSTNT

-4857 GFLNNGGAISAVN
+4857 GFLNNGGAISTVN
-4870 TTVYNN
+4870 TTIYNN
-4876 AAGLSGNGKGGG
+4876 KAGIGGSGKGGG
-4888 IRNDSVQGAFSL
+4888 IRNESVQGAFSL

-4907 NLGTSDRDISG
+4907 NLASSDRDISG

-4925 FNLIGTNGTVNSF
+4925 FNLIGTSGSVGTFVNN
-4938 ANNVLGN
+4938 ALGN
-4945 LVGSNATPIDPLLGP
+4945 LVGSNASPVDPLLGP
-4960 LQANGGLTKTH
+4960 LQPNGGLTNTH

-4985 VGVTSTDQRGFA
+4985 VSVSTTDQRGFA

-5072 IAGQNEDL
+5072 IAGQDEDL
-5080 AASGDLDI
+5080 AATGDLDI

-5106 AARLDRVFHVKPGAT
+5106 AAQLDRVFHVKPGAT
-5121 LNLKNLTIK
+5121 LNLKNLTVK
-5130 GGREL
+5130 GGHEL
-5135 VGGGILNQGTLNLE
+5135 IGGGVLNQGTLNLE
-5149 NVIVTDN
+5149 NVIVSGN

-5161 GGIYN
+5161 GGLYN
-5166 QEIQTSLTAAIS
+5166 QQIQTALVNGIS

-5188 TSTLPTQSP
+5188 TTTLPTQSP

-5218 TVLTATRGFGGTTPA
+5218 TVLTVSRGFGGTTPA
-5233 AYNAG
+5233 AYNAA
-5238 QVITLAGSTTIA
+5238 QVITLAGNAAVTNSSIRE
-5250 DSVIHQNEARLQG
+5250 NEARLQG
-5263 GGVFNLA
+5263 GGIFNLA
-5270 PLTITNSHLANNTS
+5270 PLTVSTSQIANNAS

-5290 LYNVDDAALTD
+5290 IYNQDDATLTD
-5301 TTIDGN
+5301 TTISGN
-5307 RSFGT
+5307 KSFGT
-5312 GGGIYNDGARGARTA
+5312 GGGIYNDGVRGARTA
-5327 SIRIERSTI
+5327 SITIERSTI
-5336 SNNEASTRGG
+5336 FNNEASTRGG
-5346 AIYNTDEIVATNLTI
+5346 AIYNTDEITATNMTI
-5361 SGNFAG
+5361 SGNSAG
-5367 ASGGGIYNTPHSTST
+5367 ASGGGIYSTPHATSA
-5382 AIGAI
+5382 AIGSI

-5393 VAFNATDGTAGGF
+5393 IAFNSTDGSAGGF
-5406 ANAAGSTAVIRNTII
+5406 SNASGSTAVLRNTII
-5421 ANNTARGGNADVQGA
+5421 ANDTARVANADVQGA
-5436 FTSLGSNFIGDAGN
+5436 FVSLGSNFIGDAGT

-5480 GGSTLT
+5480 GGSTPT
-5486 HSLLAGS
+5486 HALLAGS

-5512 IRPVDTTADVG
+5512 IRPVDNTADVG
-5523 AFEVQFNTITIGDVP
+5523 AFEVQFNAIRIGDVT

-5567 FTTEQ
+5567 YATEQ
-5572 DTAKEDSDF
+5572 DTAKESSDF
-5581 LRTAGTIRF
+5581 LRAAGTIQF
-5590 EPGELA
+5590 APGELA

-5608 AEDTEKFKVRL
+5608 SEDTEKFKVRL
-5619 SNPVNATFASATDS
+5619 SNPVNATFANAADS

-5645 AAASDVQII
+5645 ASVSDVQVL
-5654 EGDSGTSVATFTVT
+5654 EGDSGTSLATFTVT

-5680 YATSDGTAT
+5680 YATSDGTAV

-5697 SGSLSFAPNEQSK
+5697 SGSLAFAPNEQTK
-5710 TVSVTINGDTDL
+5710 TVTVTINGDTSL
-5722 ENFETFFLNLSNA
+5722 ENFETFFLTLTNA

-5741 AVPLRKAQGTG
+5741 AIPLRKGQGVG

-5758 VSILISDSTSVVE
+5758 VSVLISDTASVLE

-5791 VPVSIRVSTV
+5791 VPVSIRVTTV

-5811 TAKSQVVTFAPSETS
+5811 ASKSQVVTFAPSETS
-5826 KTFTVNVTGDNRYED
+5826 KTFSVNVTGDNRYED
-5841 PNPATAGTAED
+5841 PNPATAGVAED

-5857 TLSEPTRDGVAFPA
+5857 TLSEPTRDGVAFPSA
-5871 AVVDSVPAIGLVQ
+5871 TVDSVPAIGLIQ
-5884 NDDPAPQQWIIRQV
+5884 NDDPAPQQWVIRQV
-5898 AGGGSIEVLKNGSQV
+5898 TGGGSIEVLKNGTQV
-5913 QTGNLTNLLLVTGT
+5913 QTGTLIDPLLVTGT
-5927 AQDDVFTVDY
+5927 SQDDVFTVDY
-5937 LNGNPIPTGGLTID
+5937 LNGNPVPSGGLTID
-5951 GGLEVGGD
+5951 GGLEIGGD
-5959 VLVIQDST
+5959 VLVLQDT
-5967 GTFAATNVVYTAT
+5967 NNTFAATNIIYTAT
-5980 GGESGTIAIDSS
+5980 GGESGTVAIDAS

-6018 VAHRALL
+6018 VAHRAIL
-6025 QDDTAITGN
+6025 QDDTAIPSN

-6040 DLPVTFESISFAS
+6040 DLPVTFESISFAT
-6053 PSVSLAV
+6053 PSVSLTV
-6060 NLGDGNDE
+6060 NLADGNDE
-6068 LNVTSLDPAQTAPVT
+6068 LTISSLDPAQTAPVT
-6083 INGKGGNDNIN
+6083 INGNGGNDNIN
-6094 ASLLTVGVDL
+6094 ASLLSLGIDI
-6104 EGGTGADTIVGGT
+6104 EGGTGSDTIVGGSS
-6117 AADTINGGAGA
+6117 ADTINGGAGA
-6128 DSIDGGGGA
+6128 DSIDGGSGA
-6137 DLLSGHGD
+6137 DQLRGHGD
-6145 GTADDNAA
+6145 GTVDDNAN
-6153 DTIVGGAGNDTLQGE
+6153 DTIVGGVGNDTVQGD
-6168 GGADSLLGGDGNDSI
+6168 GGNDSILGGDGNDSI
-6183 LGGAGNDT
+6183 LGGIGSDT
-6191 ALGGIGNDR
+6191 IYGGIGNDR

-6214 DNDTIQGGTGNDSL
+6214 DNDTIQGGIGNDSL
-6228 DGAGGADSLQGG
+6228 DGAAGADSLEGG
-6240 SGNDT
+6240 DGNDT
-6245 IRGGSANDTLLGEAG
+6245 LRGGAANDTLLGQAG

-6296 TDRFDAIALADET
+6296 TDRFDAIALADES
-6309 IVLTNTS
+6309 IVLSNTR
-6316 VMVGNV
+6316 VVVDTV

-6414 NDYIDGGI
+6414 NDYIDGGT
-6422 NNDTIEGGL
+6422 NNDSIEGGL
-6431 GLDELHGGNNNDS
+6431 GQDEIHGGNNNDS
-6444 LYGFAADLSSPQA
+6444 LYGFAADLSSPLAIQ
-6457 TLDSDDSIFGE
+6457 DGDDSIFGE

-6490 VLFGGSGADTLIAG
+6490 VIFGGSGADTLIAG
-6504 IGNDT
+6504 VGNDT
-6509 IDGQG
+6509 VDGQG
-6514 NAQSSLLGVDVLQ
+6514 NALSSLLGVDVLQ
-6527 LPDGVA
+6527 LPDGVV
-6533 GNDIYSIT
+6533 GNDIYSISYT
-6541 YAAPRFVIKR
+6541 APRIVIKR
-6551 TNQTPFTVSLKQV
+6551 TNQTPFTVLMKQV

-6578 TVGNLSAATTENV
+6578 TVGSLAAATTETV

-6603 LDASTSNLVTT
+6603 LDASASNLAKL

-6661 LLFGGSGE
+6661 ILYGGSGE

-6684 GGRDTLIGEAGDDRI
+6684 GGKDTLIGEAGDDRI
-6699 YGDAGNDSLLGGDGS
+6699 YGDAGNDSILGGDGS

-6727 GGNQDDAVR
+6727 GGNQDDVVR
-6736 GDEGIDYVIGGN
+6736 GDEGIDYVVGGN

-6777 DIVKGTN
+6777 DVVKGTN

-6791 GDGNDTVEGNGGLDT
+6791 GDGNDTVEGNGGFDT

-6821 RIGEVSEID
+6821 RIGEVTEID

-6843 VF
+6843 LF